1 MALESNT
8 YPRRVTLTS
17 GAQAISIDYFINNSE
32 VKMTVY
38 PISGAASFV
47 GIDGTDYSLLGA
59 GDQNGGTIT
68 TIGLAV
74 GDQVVIERDMLFHQ
88 SSVYPPK
95 GKFNESNI
103 EQDLDDLTMQA
114 QQLKGLV
121 DRAIKLNA
129 SETPTDSNTRIPT
142 LAGQENVVALNSPAD
157 LDHLTASNVTSLK
170 AINHANVNDGDMRQT
185 NGYTTKDDG
194 GQTLYQWDA
203 VETAVADDSKYIAA
217 TSNGANP
224 GRWVADFSKLISL
237 KSFGAFGN
245 GTAEDDASIL
255 SAASLGIPIY
265 VPKGIYVCN
274 SSISGV
280 SGTKFLGDGKHSSQ
294 FKVTSGEVNNL
305 FDFLNVS
312 NVGFQDIGFIG
323 NSTAT
328 TAAAAG
334 AIRFKMDN
342 TAAQDYSGLTVRDC
356 YFENFKQDYW
366 IYGTNDSETYD
377 LKNIRIRDCNFLSKT
392 GNDRDPTSIGVPSTC
407 VAFRG
412 AIFTAPALGKVK
424 YVSISG
430 CTADGSHIKRFA
442 DFWSSVEY
450 FETVGNHL
458 DEFGANSND
467 NTARYAILTY
477 SDRSIYH
484 TATEH
489 YHPQKFSHRFNMI
502 DGARDCGYYL
512 QTAMYGAVSGGTI
525 SNQTSLAYTTIPKGA
540 IACNS
545 AHKVIVSNVI
555 CEDNAID
562 FGCAL
567 SNQLSEE
574 TVLEIIDNQFLS
586 DVANGARITTNV
598 STASARARLSM
609 RGNFWASTVPVV
621 LTATSDKTRIDI
633 FGGAIKSTSSD
644 GFGLFPSGY
653 TSGATD
659 FRVSCQSVL
668 FEDIG
673 DDGIVSG
680 LDIPLLIKDCR
691 FDLGTITDEALAI
704 ANSSGVAIDNNVF
717 YASATPAAGSYCLDA
732 TGAEYTATS
741 NKFRDIPS
749 ANLIVGFSA
758 PVWAATEG
766 SYVQSFRKSEAGA
779 ASSKYVL
786 HGYVYESGGS
796 WVEDRRLTGN

>member
-1 MALESNT
+1 MTTEIIRQPFPFFTDKNGEELNNGYIYIGTEGSDPESN
-8 YPRRVTLTS
+8 
-17 GAQAISIDYFINNSE
+17 AI
-32 VKMTVY
+32 TVY
-38 PISGAASFV
+38 WDEALSVPALQPIRTVNGYMTRSGVPARIYTASP
-47 GIDGTDYSLLGA
+47 YSIKIKNSA
-59 GDQNGGTIT
+59 GSVVRTSLSDNNEPSLNSTPSYFDT
-68 TIGLAV
+68 VAEMVASPFLAV
-74 GDQVVIERDMLFHQ
+74 GDLVETKEYFAETEGGNRYKIVAA
-88 SSVYPPK
+88 
-95 GKFNESNI
+95 GTGTA
-103 EQDLDDLTMQA
+103 DDFEYIDVTGPSTAVQA
-114 QQLKGLV
+114 QALWYNDKPNLRQSGALG
-121 DRAIKLNA
+121 DG
-129 SETPTDSNTRIPT
+129 STDAAAKI
-142 LAGQENVVALNSPAD
+142 QVA
-157 LDHLTASNVTSLK
+157 
-170 AINHANVNDGDMRQT
+170 AN
-185 NGYTTKDDG
+185 
-194 GQTLYQWDA
+194 L
-203 VETAVADDSKYIAA
+203 
-217 TSNGANP
+217 
-224 GRWVADFSKLISL
+224 GREIEVP
-237 KSFGAFGN
+237 
-245 GTAEDDASIL
+245 E
-255 SAASLGIPIY
+255 GIF
-265 VPKGIYVCN
+265 VCN
-274 SSISGV
+274 SSISMS
-280 SGTKFLGDGKHSSQ
+280 SGSKFIGEGKMKSQ
-294 FKVTSGEVNNL
+294 FKVTSGEVNRL
-305 FDFLNVS
+305 FDALNKD
-312 NVGFQDIGFIG
+312 DIAFMDVGFIG

-334 AIRFKMDN
+334 AIAFRQDN
-342 TAAQDYSGLTVRDC
+342 TATVDNENLTVERC

-366 IYGTNDSETYD
+366 IYGNTDSETYD
-377 LKNIRIRDCNFLSKT
+377 LKNIWIRDCTFASKT

-424 YVSISG
+424 YVSVSG

-450 FETVGNHL
+450 FETVGNNL

-484 TATEH
+484 TATEY

-525 SNQTSLAYTTIPKGA
+525 SNQTSVAYTTIPKGA

-562 FGCAL
+562 FGCGL
-567 SNQLSEE
+567 TNQLSEE
-574 TVLEIIDNQFLS
+574 TVLKLVDNQFLS

-609 RGNFWASTVPVV
+609 RGNFWASTVSVV
-621 LTATSDKTRIDI
+621 LTATSDKTRIDV

-704 ANSSGVAIDNNVF
+704 ANSSAVAIDNNVF

-732 TGAEYTATS
+732 TGAEYTATA

-749 ANLIVGFSA
+749 ANLIVGFAA
-758 PVWAATEG
+758 PVWTATEG

-779 ASSKYVL
+779 VSSKYVL
-786 HGYVYESGGS
+786 YGYVYESGGT